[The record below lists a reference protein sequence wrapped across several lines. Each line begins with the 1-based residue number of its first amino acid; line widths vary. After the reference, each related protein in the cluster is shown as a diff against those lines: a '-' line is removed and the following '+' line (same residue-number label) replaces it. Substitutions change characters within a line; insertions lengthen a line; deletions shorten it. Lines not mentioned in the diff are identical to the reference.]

1 MITEFGAALG
11 TIKTSVDL
19 LRALNKVTT
28 DEKVRIAVFEIQDQ
42 LLSLQQKMFD
52 ANAQYE
58 EQGERLKALQ
68 KELDSKNKWEEE
80 SAKYEIYHPADGMT
94 VYKLKAESNPS
105 DGEIWACPNCYG
117 NQKIFFLNRPKK
129 GYLNFKCHACGFEI
143 QPERVEPSAKTV
155 RPGWMN
161 NGWR

>member
-1 MITEFGAALG
+1 MIEQIVAALG
-11 TIKTSVDL
+11 VARSSVDL
-19 LRALNKVTT
+19 LKTLNNVTT
-28 DEKVRIAVFEIQDQ
+28 DEKVRSAVFEIQDQ
-42 LLSLQQKMFD
+42 LLSLQQKMFEV
-52 ANAQYE
+52 NAQYE
-58 EQGERLKALQ
+58 EQGERIKALLQ
-68 KELDSKNKWEEE
+68 ELDSRNKWAEE
-80 SAKYEIYHPADGMT
+80 SAKYDIHHPADGMT
-94 VYKLKAESNPS
+94 VYRLKAEHNPS

-129 GYLNFKCHACGFEI
+129 GNLNFKCHACGFEI